1 MVVKSQRNTGLSTAL
16 VVALTVLT
24 WSVLS
29 ALSRTE
35 SAALTHNESTSARP
49 TAVWKVSTLRASTST
64 KTSTLFATNSK
75 GKQRWLAKGNCSLS
89 GSRIKTKKSGKCD
102 LTVKISARSP
112 YSSRTVRKKFTIVP
126 APESFDPYA
135 NVSAAVTAVGTTSE
149 GLLSTSDGRTR
160 RYRTYVPAGLPAGTA
175 VPLVIALHGGLGT
188 SSQFAANSGLNGF
201 AESNRFIAV
210 YPDGIGNQPNGTGY
224 QTWNGGYCCG
234 PAATQA
240 VNDVAFI
247 RDLVAEL
254 RRTMSIDPKRV
265 YAMGHSNGGILSYKL
280 ACELSSVIVAIGVQA
295 GSNIIT
301 GCQPANPVSVFHLHG
316 TADTN
321 MPIDGGKGSGIS
333 TTNFVSARGS
343 VDAMASVNGCNVS
356 SPASF
361 ITSNPDV
368 TALSWKSCA
377 SNSEI
382 RFVTVKNATHAWM
395 GHAAQSAGSSSYVGT
410 PYANLDA
417 TRAILSF
424 LLSKSR

>member
-1 MVVKSQRNTGLSTAL
+1 MTH
-16 VVALTVLT
+16 
-24 WSVLS
+24 S
-29 ALSRTE
+29 A
-35 SAALTHNESTSARP
+35 SAGSRP
-49 TAVWKVSTLRASTST
+49 TATWKLSTLRASTST
-64 KTSTLFATNSK
+64 KTSTLFTTNSK
-75 GKQRWLAKGNCSLS
+75 GKKTWSVKGNCSLS
-89 GSRIKTKKSGKCD
+89 KSRIKSKTSGKCD
-102 LTVKISARSP
+102 VTVKISARSP
-112 YSSRTVRKKFTIVP
+112 FSSRTVRKSFKI
-126 APESFDPYA
+126 APITPTATAFDPYVGVVA
-135 NVSAAVTAVGTTSE
+135 PADATGTSAEGT
-149 GLLSTSDGRTR
+149 LATSDGRTR
-160 RYRTYVPAGLPAGTA
+160 RFRTYVPAGLPAESA

-210 YPDGIGNQPNGTGY
+210 YPDGIGNQPDGTGY

-254 RRTMSIDPKRV
+254 RRTMSVDLKRV

-321 MPIDGGKGSGIS
+321 MPINGGKGSGLS
-333 TTNFVSARGS
+333 TTNFVSARDS

-356 SPASF
+356 SPASL

-410 PYANLDA
+410 PYPNLDA